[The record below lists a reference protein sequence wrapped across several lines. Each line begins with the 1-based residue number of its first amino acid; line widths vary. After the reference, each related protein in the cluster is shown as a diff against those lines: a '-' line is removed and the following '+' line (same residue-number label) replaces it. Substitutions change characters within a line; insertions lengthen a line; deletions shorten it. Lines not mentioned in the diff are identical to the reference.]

1 MSEPDKTDGNKEP
14 DALQTQR
21 EMALRIVKGMGAVF
35 MLGGPAIGFNLG
47 GISSALGFADGF
59 IEVVAGIMFFTIGLV
74 DFFVIPKIIIKK
86 R

>member
-47 GISSALGFADGF
+47 GISSALGFADGYTE
-59 IEVVAGIMFFTIGLV
+59 IAAGALFFVIGAI
-74 DFFVIPKIIIKK
+74 DFFVIPKILFKK